1 MCPNEE
7 FLPKPPDP
15 EHIIFDDDTEN
26 KKENQQEKNENQE

>member
-1 MCPNEE
+1 MYPNEE

-26 KKENQQEKNENQE
+26 QQEKKKNQD